1 MSLEQTPNLGPKFKN
16 TSQEEI
22 SDTAVY
28 TGSLTLIN
36 GQREAIKKRLDS
48 LKAKGANED
57 NLEVTGL
64 NFNLKE
70 LSDQEKEIR
79 ESMKSSNNLN

>member
-16 TSQEEI
+16 NSQEEI

-36 GQREAIKKRLDS
+36 GQRETVKRRLDS
-48 LKAKGANED
+48 LRAKGVGED
-57 NLEVTGL
+57 DLEVRGL
-64 NFNLKE
+64 NFNLQE
-70 LSDQEKEIR
+70 LNDQERQIR

>member
-16 TSQEEI
+16 NSQEVI

-36 GQREAIKKRLDS
+36 QQREAIKIKLDS
-48 LKAKGANED
+48 LRAKGISED
-57 NLEVTGL
+57 NLEITGL

-79 ESMKSSNNLN
+79 ESMKSSDNLN

>member
-1 MSLEQTPNLGPKFKN
+1 MSLEQTPNLGAKFKN
-16 TSQEEI
+16 NSEEEI

-36 GQREAIKKRLDS
+36 GQRDAIKKKLDS
-48 LKAKGANED
+48 LKAKGISED

-70 LSDQEKEIR
+70 LNDQERQIR
-79 ESMKSSNNLN
+79 ESMKN